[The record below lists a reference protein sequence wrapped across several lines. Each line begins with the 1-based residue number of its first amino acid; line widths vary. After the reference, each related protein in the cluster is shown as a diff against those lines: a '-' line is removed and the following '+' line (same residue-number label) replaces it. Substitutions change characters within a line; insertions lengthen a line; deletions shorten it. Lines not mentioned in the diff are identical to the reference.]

1 MRPFDQRPRRWK
13 RGEGRTVSLQVLV
26 SEQLAAEIDARC
38 RAQECGRSPYIR
50 RLLARHLRKRRA
62 GGVGRTE
69 RP

>member
-1 MRPFDQRPRRWK
+1 MEPLQQRSRRQ
-13 RGEGRTVSLQVLV
+13 RHAEGSTVRLQVLV

-50 RLLARHLRKRRA
+50 RLLARHLRKRWA
-62 GGVGRTE
+62 GGVGGTE